1 MSHEHYQNI
10 KREVNTMGELSYTT
24 AQVQERLD
32 AIPGLSESIGTLAE
46 LETTS
51 KDNLVSAVNE
61 LFTYAGEAK
70 SGAVAV
76 LTAHGADVSETDDWD
91 TLLDAMDAQFDA
103 WRLITNDDAI
113 TPTGTYANATYYNV
127 NFGIKISYSPD
138 GDVIVTV
145 KGGTS
150 TAYENIIFT
159 LTTSI
164 SGVTLSQG
172 AETTWNA
179 SVSPE
184 GHVYSCVI
192 SGLTKKASMAVKFSA
207 INATNDTT
215 TCAITL
221 TAV

>member
-1 MSHEHYQNI
+1 
-10 KREVNTMGELSYTT
+10 MGELSYTT

-70 SGAVAV
+70 RGAVAV

-91 TLLDAMDAQFDA
+91 TLLEAMDAQFDA
-103 WRLITNDDAI
+103 WRLISNDDAI
-113 TPTGTYANATYYNV
+113 VPTGSYANATYYNV
-127 NFGIKISYSPD
+127 NFGIKISYAPD
-138 GDVIVTV
+138 GDVVVTV

-179 SVSPE
+179 SVSPV

-192 SGLTKKASMAVKFSA
+192 SGITKKASMAVEFSN

-221 TAV
+221 KAV